1 MKVLDIPVPASQAHA
16 VVSDPWRSLRRLT
29 FVGTALIA
37 VLTGTVG
44 LWAATAP
51 LASAVIANG
60 RVVVESNVRKI
71 QHPTGGVVARI
82 YVHDGDHVKAGDLL
96 LRLDDTNARATL
108 ALIETELHR
117 LWIRKARLEAE
128 RTGQDS
134 FALPST
140 LAALANATDVKDAMR
155 SETQLFRSRRD
166 ANKGQILQLR
176 ERIDQA
182 KREIDGVAA
191 QLAAKARQK
200 ELTDEELGGV
210 EKLYRQNLVAMS
222 RLTGLQRDEARL
234 LGEEGSLTAETAR
247 IRGRIA
253 ETQLQILQVD
263 QDMRRNVSEESR
275 DVEGKIADLSERRIA
290 AADILNRVDIRAPQ
304 TGIVLQ
310 NSVHTIGGVVGPGEQ
325 IMLIV
330 PEQDGLVVEA
340 RIDPTMIDRVQSGQ
354 DVLVRFPAF
363 DAATTPTLHGHLRTV
378 GADLTTDPATNTS
391 FYTARVKLDHGEIA
405 RLDGKALVPG
415 MPAEAFIQ
423 TGSRTALAYLIKPIT
438 DQLARAFRYD

>member
-1 MKVLDIPVPASQAHA
+1 MKVLDIAAPASKARS

-37 VLTGTVG
+37 VLAGTVG

-82 YVHDGDHVKAGDLL
+82 YVRDGDHVKAGDLL

-128 RTGQDS
+128 RSGQES
-134 FALPST
+134 FSLPP
-140 LAALANATDVKDAMR
+140 ALAPLADAKDVKEAMR
-155 SETQLFRSRRD
+155 SETQLFRSRQD
-166 ANKGQILQLR
+166 SNKGQILQLR
-176 ERIDQA
+176 ERIDQS
-182 KREIDGVAA
+182 KREIEGVAA

-234 LGEEGSLTAETAR
+234 LGEEGNLTAETAR

-275 DVEGKIADLSERRIA
+275 DVEGKIADLSERRVA
-290 AADILNRVDIRAPQ
+290 AADVLNRIEIRAPQ
-304 TGIVLQ
+304 AGVVLQ

-340 RIDPTMIDRVQSGQ
+340 RIDPTMIDRVQVGQ

-363 DAATTPTLHGHLRTV
+363 DAATTPTLHGHLQTI

-391 FYTARVKLDHGEIA
+391 FYTARVRLDHGEVA

-423 TGSRTALAYLIKPIT
+423 TGSRTALAYLIKPIA
-438 DQLARAFRYD
+438 DQLTRAFRYD